1 MITMIKEINNKL
13 HEQQLMEQKILNRL
27 YENITYVF
35 PEQQLQTVVE
45 NVIDFLH
52 KTAQM
57 IKNGEKLSP
66 EQAHVV
72 ASKLTSLELVA
83 DPGTRGAAL
92 SVISGNDPMKKIST
106 IMKQTSDEA
115 QISNPVDKVLVA
127 LSNKVGKSGVKRNT
141 ELFSNLE
148 GLNDKQRNEKA
159 TELMNIAKQFE
170 KLDVEIQK
178 AQQKQ
183 QVPSAQ
189 PAV

>member
-72 ASKLTSLELVA
+72 ASKLTSLELIA